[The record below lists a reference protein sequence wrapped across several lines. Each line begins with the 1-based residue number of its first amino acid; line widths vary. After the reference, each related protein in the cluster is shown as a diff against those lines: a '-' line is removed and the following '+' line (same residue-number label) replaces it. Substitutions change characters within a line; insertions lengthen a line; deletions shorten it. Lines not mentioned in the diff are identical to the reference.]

1 MLPCTNL
8 KHCHAT
14 KFCCCKFTKCRRDTV
29 QLAATC
35 CFNLQ
40 QRNFFA
46 LQCLRCVVIRTTTLF
61 NFQRNN
67 VALQFCSYYFTL
79 RLHKI
84 LWTLKNVA
92 RYTILRMDR
101 TMFASDRYFKACSR
115 HMCVLLTY
123 FPPLSFITDVLI
135 VLQILKS
142 DRGFWGSVLATF
154 GFLVSILV
162 SLVTNLGNTCMHMP
176 LPSLLAF
183 TSLTLTLFPCEYVVF
198 AFNEPYLWK
207 GLFDDYSYD
216 PLMRFCLK
224 GIRVKQ
230 FPRWPPRS

>member
-1 MLPCTNL
+1 
-8 KHCHAT
+8 
-14 KFCCCKFTKCRRDTV
+14 
-29 QLAATC
+29 
-35 CFNLQ
+35 
-40 QRNFFA
+40 
-46 LQCLRCVVIRTTTLF
+46 
-61 NFQRNN
+61 
-67 VALQFCSYYFTL
+67 
-79 RLHKI
+79 
-84 LWTLKNVA
+84 
-92 RYTILRMDR
+92 MDR

-230 FPRWPPRS
+230 FPRWPPRSWVNEQRNEMISLFYSRVDPFSTYNMILLSIGALLYQSVILRVLPLTSKIAWSLWVCTKVCISLKRPIQSGRS